1 MDGDR
6 SSRKKVPLYRFSFDI
21 LNVVSD
27 KGHLAKKLRNSP
39 TKLKDITMTDHF
51 STFGGTLGKCL
62 ADIKKYESIGDFV
75 FDLSKKSIL
84 SGTFNYVAT
93 NIPLLGILFATG
105 GYSYTLFG
113 ILSNKNVNK
122 SKKFQQMGYITF
134 DIASSLGTGLIGA
147 AVGQTLIPVPFLGA
161 FVGGFVGSFI
171 G

>member
-1 MDGDR
+1 
-6 SSRKKVPLYRFSFDI
+6 
-21 LNVVSD
+21 VSD